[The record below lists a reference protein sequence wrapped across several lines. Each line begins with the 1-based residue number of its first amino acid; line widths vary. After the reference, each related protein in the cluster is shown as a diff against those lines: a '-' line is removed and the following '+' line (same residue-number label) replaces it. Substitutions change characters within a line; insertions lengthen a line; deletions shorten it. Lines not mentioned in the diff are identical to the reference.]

1 MDQKI
6 EKPTTDD
13 LRDIAVQLLH
23 ASELVAEAT
32 GEPLRSDESDL
43 PRLQRIVDSRLV
55 EPEAT
60 YSLQALGLAFGKV
73 FMRIRPDFDWW
84 MVEDEFGRDP
94 AIRYKETTLLMF
106 PKTMLSKRIEDG
118 EQVDVA
124 EIYEGLVEMVREVVA
139 EHYRN
144 A

>member
-6 EKPTTDD
+6 EKPAADD
-13 LRDIAVQLLH
+13 LQAIAAQLLH

-32 GEPLRSDESDL
+32 GEPLSSDESDL
-43 PRLQRIVDSRLV
+43 PRLQQVVDSRLV

-84 MVEDEFGRDP
+84 MVEDELGRDP
-94 AIRYKETTLLMF
+94 AIRYKETSLLMF

-118 EQVDVA
+118 EQIDVA